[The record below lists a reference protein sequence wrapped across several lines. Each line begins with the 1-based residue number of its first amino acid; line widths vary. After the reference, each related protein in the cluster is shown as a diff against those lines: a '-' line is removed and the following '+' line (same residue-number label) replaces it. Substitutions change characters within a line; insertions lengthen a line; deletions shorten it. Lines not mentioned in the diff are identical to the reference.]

1 MLDALRR
8 GAASWVARIFLG
20 ILVVSFGIWGI
31 GDIFRNVSRE
41 NFARIGA
48 TQLSSEAFRLA
59 YDRERQQLSRQSGRA
74 VSLEQAR
81 ALGLHTEL
89 ARRMVTEALFD
100 EEARNLSLGVSE
112 REIARAIVDDPNF
125 APAGSGGFSR
135 PYFQSLLRENGLT
148 EAGYVTQR
156 RSLTLRRQIA
166 DALTGSFL
174 VPAVYNDIANRFT
187 NERRAAI
194 YFILPQAEF
203 AQIEAPDEATLAT
216 YYDIVKGAFRTPAR
230 RIAEVLR
237 VSIADIAA
245 KIEVSDDDAKTIYE
259 NQKARF
265 GRIEKRR
272 LAQISFA
279 TPEAASEAL
288 ARLKEGKSFDELVE
302 SLGKKP
308 ADVDLGL
315 VSADEVIDPAV
326 RAAAFAL
333 AEGATSE
340 VVAGSFGPVILTVKA
355 IEAGTVK
362 SFSEVAGEIKGDLAR
377 ERARKAVLDLV
388 DKVEDERAGG
398 ARLGEIAT
406 KLQITFQ
413 ALPAIDRNGIDET
426 GSDKTSLAGGRQVID
441 AIFRASPGND
451 ADAVRLGDGGYVW
464 FDVREIITEKE
475 RPLADIR
482 DDVITRW
489 TGEKQ
494 RAALLA
500 KADELIARLKAGELI
515 DVVATSVSQT
525 TRQSALVTRNGTLAE
540 FSRTGAEE
548 LFRVAKDGFGTT
560 IAENGSDRIVF
571 TVNDL
576 EAAAAA
582 PPDEKLMKDLRESM
596 RNDMLTGYIAALEP
610 EIGVSIN
617 RSIVDRLASAG
628 GS

>member
-174 VPAVYNDIANRFT
+174 VPAIYNDIANRFT
-187 NERRAAI
+187 NERRAAV

-265 GRIEKRR
+265 GRIEKRN

-315 VSADEVIDPAV
+315 VSAEEVIDPAV

-340 VVAGSFGPVILTVKA
+340 VVAGSFGPVILAVRA

-362 SFSEVAGEIKGDLAR
+362 SFSEVASEIKGDLAR

-413 ALPAIDRNGIDET
+413 ALPAIDRNGVDET
-426 GSDKTSLAGGRQVID
+426 GSDKA
-441 AIFRASPGND
+441 
-451 ADAVRLGDGGYVW
+451 
-464 FDVREIITEKE
+464 
-475 RPLADIR
+475 
-482 DDVITRW
+482 
-489 TGEKQ
+489 
-494 RAALLA
+494 
-500 KADELIARLKAGELI
+500 
-515 DVVATSVSQT
+515 
-525 TRQSALVTRNGTLAE
+525 
-540 FSRTGAEE
+540 
-548 LFRVAKDGFGTT
+548 
-560 IAENGSDRIVF
+560 
-571 TVNDL
+571 
-576 EAAAAA
+576 
-582 PPDEKLMKDLRESM
+582 
-596 RNDMLTGYIAALEP
+596 
-610 EIGVSIN
+610 
-617 RSIVDRLASAG
+617 
-628 GS
+628 